1 MKKLLLVLLLPLMA
15 NAQIYMDV
23 DTAVTVPVCKAPLTN
38 DGTTADTGVTYNEA
52 GLALVWHFV
61 DTAGAVTSTAVTPTD
76 TSGVYDWTPTAGGVY
91 KIEIPASA
99 GGTINN
105 DAEGSGWFTGS
116 STVNYIW
123 SGPVITFRNAAINNA
138 IIDTATTFGSDGV
151 NVATGGLDN
160 ELMTDMAAG
169 APSATASLKIAINWL
184 FEWSRNKQVV
194 NGVTGEIEYYKDDGS
209 TKLAE
214 APFTDDGTDFTRGE
228 IAVVD

>member
-23 DTAVTVPVCKAPLTN
+23 DTAVTVPVNKAPLTN
-38 DGTTADTGVTYNEA
+38 DGTTADIGVTWNES
-52 GLALVWHFV
+52 GLSLVWHFV
-61 DTAGAVTSTAVTPTD
+61 DTAGVVTSTAVTAAA
-76 TSGVYDWTPTAGGVY
+76 SGDYGWSHTAGGVY
-91 KIEIPASA
+91 KIAIPASA
-99 GGTINN
+99 GVTINN

-123 SGPVITFRNAAINNA
+123 SGPIITFRNAAVNNA

-160 ELMTDMAAG
+160 EVMTDMAAA
-169 APSATASLKIAINWL
+169 APAAGASLKIAINWL
-184 FEWSRNKQVV
+184 YEFSRNKRVV
-194 NGVTGEIEYYKDDGS
+194 NGTTGEIEYYKDGGV

-228 IAVVD
+228 VGAVD